1 MHFGGSDHS
10 WPKVVPDRQV
20 EGQLSVSNGRLLV
33 QDSDSLTTHTK
44 YMRINTNAAVG
55 QQTNNVSTVYDCLFS
70 HGIQAACYIFRC
82 TWKHDGKLP
91 PLLMPSWFHE
101 MLECQAPVALCP
113 SRSFTKVFFIDHSR
127 WPCLH
132 YLLHSCND
140 DDENVA
146 IPAVHLLE
154 LSALQKPVFTCLS
167 PLLHTLFARGRPRR
181 TFRWSF
187 RSPHDSADIMSECD
201 AGTHTHSRLR
211 CLHRWLLITRCLPYR
226 IQATSSTAVW
236 AFASPASS

>member
-1 MHFGGSDHS
+1 MVREQKGSTTTTYRAFGHGHWRKRSLVSRGQRSCPIGKWRGSYLY
-10 WPKVVPDRQV
+10 QT
-20 EGQLSVSNGRLLV
+20 GGFYLLV
-33 QDSDSLTTHTK
+33 RDSDSLTTHTK

-55 QQTNNVSTVYDCLFS
+55 QQTNNVSTVYVCLFS

-154 LSALQKPVFTCLS
+154 LSALQKPVSTCLS

-181 TFRWSF
+181 TFRWSSEA
-187 RSPHDSADIMSECD
+187 RTIRPTSCPSATQVRIRIPDYAVCI
-201 AGTHTHSRLR
+201 AG
-211 CLHRWLLITRCLPYR
+211 Y
-226 IQATSSTAVW
+226 
-236 AFASPASS
+236 

>member
-1 MHFGGSDHS
+1 MDFGGSDHS

-33 QDSDSLTTHTK
+33 RDSDSLTTHTK

-55 QQTNNVSTVYDCLFS
+55 QQTNNVSTVYLMTVYSVMGSRQPATD
-70 HGIQAACYIFRC
+70 IFRC

-127 WPCLH
+127 WPAGHASTTCSILAMMMMRM
-132 YLLHSCND
+132 LRF
-140 DDENVA
+140 
-146 IPAVHLLE
+146 
-154 LSALQKPVFTCLS
+154 LQY
-167 PLLHTLFARGRPRR
+167 
-181 TFRWSF
+181 
-187 RSPHDSADIMSECD
+187 I
-201 AGTHTHSRLR
+201 
-211 CLHRWLLITRCLPYR
+211 Y
-226 IQATSSTAVW
+226 
-236 AFASPASS
+236 

>member
-55 QQTNNVSTVYDCLFS
+55 QQTNSVSTVYDCLFS
-70 HGIQAACYIFRC
+70 HGIQAACYIPYFLGVHGNMTGSFHLC
-82 TWKHDGKLP
+82 
-91 PLLMPSWFHE
+91 SWFHE

-132 YLLHSCND
+132 YLLHSCHD

-154 LSALQKPVFTCLS
+154 LSALQKPVSTCLS

-201 AGTHTHSRLR
+201 AGTHTHSRR
-211 CLHRWLLITRCLPYR
+211 LHRWLLITRCLPYR